1 MHEQEAG
8 DILEARVQAG
18 GKLVAAQTGELATIK
33 RLQAR
38 CLEAGIPAIL
48 GPAPGGG

>member
-8 DILEARVQAG
+8 DILDARVRTG
-18 GKLVAAQTGELATIK
+18 GKLVAAQTGELASIK
-33 RLQAR
+33 RLQTR
-38 CLEAGIPAIL
+38 CLKAGIPAIL